1 MTRNSVS
8 KQPAK
13 RDIYSLTTAYR
24 WSLVAAAIMLV
35 PANLAAQESETGPT
49 SDYLERLESC
59 QQIALDSE
67 RLACFDAAVGNIVT
81 ASEAGEVQVIDQETA
96 RATRRSLFGLSL
108 PDLGIFGEDD
118 DDDDDELFSTT
129 IVSYRQFDR
138 SGIRFTTAENAVWQ
152 MRNVPRRLRIKEGD
166 EVEFKKASFGT
177 YYIRING
184 QLGVKGKRVR

>member
-13 RDIYSLTTAYR
+13 RDIYSLTTECR
-24 WSLVAAAIMLV
+24 WPLVAAAMVLV

-49 SDYLERLESC
+49 SDYLERLQSC

-96 RATRRSLFGLSL
+96 RKTRRSLFGLSL
-108 PDLGIFGEDD
+108 PDLGIFGGDD
-118 DDDDDELFSTT
+118 EDDDELFSTT
-129 IVSYRQFDR
+129 IVSFRQFDR
-138 SGIRFTTAENAVWQ
+138 KGIRFTTAENAVWQ
-152 MRNVPRRLRIKEGD
+152 MSNAPRRLRIKEGD